1 MGRVVFSRE
10 KKNKVD
16 IVETCGFYRGIYG
29 ITVSQLTSSLLWV
42 LTTLWL
48 IIKIS
53 LQNTNG
59 IFIFKIS
66 LMSFDI
72 GRYIIG
78 GLTKDLTLSM
88 YQALRKL
95 LVAMADNGML
105 IKVRV

>member
-1 MGRVVFSRE
+1 MGRVVFSR
-10 KKNKVD
+10 KNKVD
-16 IVETCGFYRGIYG
+16 IIETCVFYRGIYG
-29 ITVSQLTSSLLWV
+29 ITISQLTLSLLWV

-53 LQNTNG
+53 LQKAKR

-78 GLTKDLTLSM
+78 GFTKDLTLSM

-95 LVAMADNGML
+95 LLAMADNG
-105 IKVRV
+105 R